1 MRREPLK
8 LRLGNQWSFFCQP
21 RADMRLLGTVQ
32 DGMQI
37 GALAQTPDGS
47 YLQVNGDQQRTL
59 NTSRVEH
66 ALDRATG
73 VARRSAMPPP
83 PPARPAVQPT
93 VIVKKR
99 RKLEGR
105 PES

>member
-1 MRREPLK
+1 
-8 LRLGNQWSFFCQP
+8 
-21 RADMRLLGTVQ
+21 MRLLGTVQ

-37 GALAQTPDGS
+37 GALAQTPEGG

-73 VARRSAMPPP
+73 VARRTAMP

-105 PES
+105 AES